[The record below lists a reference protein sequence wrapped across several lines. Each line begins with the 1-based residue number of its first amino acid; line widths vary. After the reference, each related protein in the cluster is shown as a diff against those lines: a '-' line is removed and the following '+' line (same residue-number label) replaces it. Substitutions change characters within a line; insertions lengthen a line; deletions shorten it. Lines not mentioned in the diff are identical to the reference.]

1 MVLII
6 SIRNQQP
13 RSFFY
18 NLVLQFLGGFGYM
31 FVWIIACKLGNRY
44 GVSNDAQQ
52 YSNKMLNK
60 LSTVKWEWYF
70 NTVFQGDEIVLY
82 ILNEKSS

>member
-1 MVLII
+1 
-6 SIRNQQP
+6 
-13 RSFFY
+13 
-18 NLVLQFLGGFGYM
+18 M